1 MKEIEWAIE
10 ALAMLDVGVNIY
22 CFFYVIKTF
31 NTRHC
36 LNYIMC
42 IDSMMSAISSLV
54 IIIFYAVGLK
64 NSWTCSAVTIAILM
78 VPTLMVVYH
87 FIKAYIRYKRVWTS
101 MNNQTWKTEKELIHC
116 TTKALS
122 LAIIILLIMI
132 ITEVSYEMKWIGIFN
147 NCMRITS
154 EIAWMGILV
163 HLVRILIII
172 VTICLEIKCLKL
184 VRTIRNNPNPAAS
197 VHSDQGTP
205 EQRHMLQEMPMRS
218 SILNF
223 GLILVFSVTIPVG
236 VQTKEPLAIATIG
249 ILVMLLI
256 KSPVSF
262 FWTVRVN
269 ETNAR
274 IDKDKDREQRRH
286 LEVEEALKKRN
297 ERRKLSS
304 MVQIQPLQLQDL
316 VENPD
321 EEPRVD

>member
-64 NSWTCSAVTIAILM
+64 NSWTCSTVTIAILM

-132 ITEVSYEMKWIGIFN
+132 ITDVSFEMKWIGIFN
-147 NCMRITS
+147 NCMK
-154 EIAWMGILV
+154 
-163 HLVRILIII
+163 
-172 VTICLEIKCLKL
+172 VTNGC
-184 VRTIRNNPNPAAS
+184 

-249 ILVMLLI
+249 ILAMLLI

-274 IDKDKDREQRRH
+274 IDKDKDREQRRQ

-316 VENPD
+316 EENPD
-321 EEPRVD
+321 EEPGVA